1 MTDKQMKTYKA
12 KCEIEYSQE
21 YLPGRDI
28 TLVFEDTSVWSKDV
42 NGKPE
47 KFVVRERIT
56 GFYHGEPTE
65 DGFKNYYTSGCEA
78 VMYDELMEALTETHG
93 CVSKNEEEAFNM
105 GQWLKDNGVTD
116 EYAPKPG
123 FTYSVVVYGGFDQVP
138 LIAYQRDYDD
148 KDQAVEVYHELED
161 TFRLEHKI
169 FDNNNEVFI
178 PQSDCS
184 SMAVIRSGAFD
195 DERVVYFKS
204 LVDNTNYE
212 DYTEDFSLIVKYF
225 QEHNMMS

>member
-12 KCEIEYSQE
+12 NCEIEYSQE
-21 YLPGRDI
+21 YLPSRDI
-28 TLVFEDTSVWSKDV
+28 TLIFEDTTVWSKNV
-42 NGKPE
+42 NGEPE
-47 KFVVRERIT
+47 KFCVRERIT
-56 GFYHGEPTE
+56 GFYHGEPDE
-65 DGFKNYYTSGCEA
+65 DGFKSYYAGGCEA
-78 VMYDELMEALTETHG
+78 VMEDELMEALTKTHG
-93 CVSKNEEEAFNM
+93 EVSKNEEESS
-105 GQWLKDNGVTD
+105 
-116 EYAPKPG
+116 

-138 LIAYQRDYDD
+138 LIAYQRDYDN
-148 KDQAVEVYHELED
+148 KDQATTVYHELED

-169 FDNNNEVFI
+169 FYNNNEVFI

-184 SMAVIRSGAFD
+184 SMAIIRSGAYD

>member
-1 MTDKQMKTYKA
+1 MKTYKT

-28 TLVFEDTSVWSKDV
+28 TIVFEDTSVWSKDV

-93 CVSKNEEEAFNM
+93 CV
-105 GQWLKDNGVTD
+105 
-116 EYAPKPG
+116 
-123 FTYSVVVYGGFDQVP
+123 
-138 LIAYQRDYDD
+138 
-148 KDQAVEVYHELED
+148 
-161 TFRLEHKI
+161 
-169 FDNNNEVFI
+169 
-178 PQSDCS
+178 
-184 SMAVIRSGAFD
+184 
-195 DERVVYFKS
+195 
-204 LVDNTNYE
+204 
-212 DYTEDFSLIVKYF
+212 
-225 QEHNMMS
+225 